1 MSLSLVGRLLIAP
14 AVLAASSAAAPLW
27 ASSTTLDIKVVASS
41 CANCHGPDGRSTTI
55 IPSLAGRPEAALL
68 EQLRAFASETP
79 PAGTTIM
86 NRLVKGYQDADLEAL
101 ARYFSEVSST
111 PRSAVQGR

>member
-1 MSLSLVGRLLIAP
+1 MSLSLVGRLLLAP
-14 AVLAASSAAAPLW
+14 ALMAASSAAAPVW
-27 ASSTTLDIKVVASS
+27 ANSSKLDIKIVANS

-55 IPSLAGRPEAALL
+55 IPSLAGRSESALL
-68 EQLRAFASETP
+68 EQLRAFASDAP

-101 ARYFSEVSST
+101 AHHFSELSPNAKT
-111 PRSAVQGR
+111 AAQGR

>member
-14 AVLAASSAAAPLW
+14 AVLAASSAAAPVW

-68 EQLRAFASETP
+68 EATARLCL
-79 PAGTTIM
+79 GNTTRWYHCREPSGQ
-86 NRLVKGYQDADLEAL
+86 RLPGRGLEAL
-101 ARYFSEVSST
+101 AHYFSEVSPT

>member
-14 AVLAASSAAAPLW
+14 ALLAASSAAAPVW
-27 ASSTTLDIKVVASS
+27 ASSSTLDIKTVASS
-41 CANCHGPDGRSTTI
+41 CANCHGPDGRSTTL
-55 IPSLAGRPEAALL
+55 IPSLAGRPEATLL
-68 EQLRAFASETP
+68 EQLRAFASDKP

-111 PRSAVQGR
+111 PRSAAEGR